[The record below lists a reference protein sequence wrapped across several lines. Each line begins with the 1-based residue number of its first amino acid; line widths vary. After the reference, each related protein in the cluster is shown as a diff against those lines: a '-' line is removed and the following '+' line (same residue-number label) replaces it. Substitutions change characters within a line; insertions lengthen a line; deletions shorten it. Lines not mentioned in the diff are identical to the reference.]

1 MEYVHTA
8 IFGCPKC
15 HRPIPLVMLI
25 PEIWPDE
32 ELDNHKFSLRCEDPC
47 CGWKGELPGTKMVE
61 RGRTPW
67 PYRSGERIPA

>member
-15 HRPIPLVMLI
+15 HRPIPVVMLI

-32 ELDNHKFSLRCEDPC
+32 ELDQRKFSLRCEDPR
-47 CGWKGELPGTKMVE
+47 CGWKGELPGTQMVSRDRVE
-61 RGRTPW
+61 W
-67 PYRSGERIPA
+67 PYRREPVPA